1 LQPPE
6 PDRAELLDL
15 GRTTIR
21 LWHWGDAA
29 LPPVLLVHG
38 GWDHGRMWDGIAPRI
53 AALGYHAVA
62 IDVRGHGDSGR
73 LHTSGTYWQMF
84 QLDLAQVA
92 RHLGS
97 GAGSTPE
104 LRVSEL
110 RPPELRAPDP
120 RVRVIGHSFGGGLS
134 MSMAAGLPD
143 YVERV
148 VNIDGLGPPPEMM
161 IVEDHA
167 ASASQ
172 WIKDAERLWSEPA
185 REYAS
190 VEEMAQKRK
199 AINTRLPID
208 WCRHLARHGS
218 KPGPGGG
225 LIWKSDQHMRLGSPG
240 PFSDESLRAQY
251 ARIRCPV
258 LVLTGTEPDQWN
270 DLPVAAR
277 DARLAAIPDVRH
289 HEVAGAGHYVHI
301 EQPDAVLALVAEFF
315 GS

>member
-1 LQPPE
+1 
-6 PDRAELLDL
+6 
-15 GRTTIR
+15 
-21 LWHWGDAA
+21 
-29 LPPVLLVHG
+29 
-38 GWDHGRMWDGIAPRI
+38 MWDGIAPRI

-97 GAGSTPE
+97 GVGSSPE
-104 LRVSEL
+104 LPGS
-110 RPPELRAPDP
+110 ELRAPDP

-315 GS
+315 S

>member
-1 LQPPE
+1 LHLSE

-21 LWHWGDAA
+21 LWHWGDPTE
-29 LPPVLLVHG
+29 PPVLLVHG

-53 AALGYHAVA
+53 ATLGYHAVA

-92 RHLGS
+92 RHL
-97 GAGSTPE
+97 A
-104 LRVSEL
+104 
-110 RPPELRAPDP
+110 PPL
-120 RVRVIGHSFGGGLS
+120 RVIGHSFGGGLS

-143 YVERV
+143 HVDRV

-199 AINTRLPID
+199 AINTRLPIE

-218 KPGPGGG
+218 KPGPRGG
-225 LIWKSDQHMRLGSPG
+225 LVWKSDQHMRLGSPG
-240 PFSDESLRAQY
+240 PFSDESLRTQY

-270 DLPVAAR
+270 DLPVEAR
-277 DARLAAIPDVRH
+277 EARLAAIPDVRH

-301 EQPDAVLALVAEFF
+301 EQPDAVLGLVAEFF
-315 GS
+315 DQ

>member
-1 LQPPE
+1 LELPE
-6 PDRAELLDL
+6 PDRAELVDL
-15 GRTTIR
+15 GRTIIR
-21 LWHWGDAA
+21 LWHWGDPAQ
-29 LPPVLLVHG
+29 PPVLLVHG

-53 AALGYHAVA
+53 ATLGYHAVA

-92 RHLGS
+92 RHLS
-97 GAGSTPE
+97 AG
-104 LRVSEL
+104 
-110 RPPELRAPDP
+110 P

-134 MSMAAGLPD
+134 MSMAAGLSD
-143 YVERV
+143 HVEQV

-199 AINTRLPID
+199 AINTRLPIE

-218 KPGPGGG
+218 KPGPHGG

-251 ARIRCPV
+251 VRIRCPV

-270 DLPVAAR
+270 DLPVEAR

-301 EQPDAVLALVAEFF
+301 EQPDAVIELVAAFF
-315 GS
+315 GP